1 MNTGNDTAVN
11 VLIKDT
17 LNRYLDPSTV
27 RVLNS
32 SHPVKMLLPSPDKF
46 DFYFERIMLPDSSK
60 NFVASQGFIQFAVKP
75 NARFDLDAEIL
86 NRAAIYFD
94 QNAPVATNTSVF
106 RVFITEL
113 EGGSSKAKYTVLPNP
128 ANNKIH
134 IILNESLDRPYDEIK
149 ITSLD
154 GQTFQ
159 YKSVKGEL
167 DISALPNAFYYI
179 ELLSKGASLGRRS
192 FVKQ

>member
-32 SHPVKMLLPSPDKF
+32 SHPVKMLLSSPDKF

-94 QNAPVATNTSVF
+94 QNARFFLVIVC
-106 RVFITEL
+106 
-113 EGGSSKAKYTVLPNP
+113 
-128 ANNKIH
+128 
-134 IILNESLDRPYDEIK
+134 
-149 ITSLD
+149 
-154 GQTFQ
+154 
-159 YKSVKGEL
+159 
-167 DISALPNAFYYI
+167 
-179 ELLSKGASLGRRS
+179 
-192 FVKQ
+192 

>member
-1 MNTGNDTAVN
+1 M
-11 VLIKDT
+11 I
-17 LNRYLDPSTV
+17 
-27 RVLNS
+27 
-32 SHPVKMLLPSPDKF
+32 

-106 RVFITEL
+106 RLYITEL
-113 EGGSSKAKYTVLPNP
+113 EGGSSKAKFTVLPNP
-128 ANNKIH
+128 ANHKIH
-134 IILNESLDRPYDEIK
+134 IILNESLDKTYDE
-149 ITSLD
+149 
-154 GQTFQ
+154 
-159 YKSVKGEL
+159 VKM
-167 DISALPNAFYYI
+167 
-179 ELLSKGASLGRRS
+179 LSKGASLGRRS